1 MNEKNKVSQTS
12 PVIIIGAG
20 LTGLS
25 TAFFLRSH
33 HIDVIILEKENRVG
47 GQIHTHAEQ
56 GFVFESGPNTG
67 VLSYPEIVE
76 MFDALGDACRL
87 EVARE
92 GAKKRLIWKGRKF
105 HALPAGLLPAVTTPL
120 FRFTDKLRILG
131 EPWRKKGTNPD
142 ETVAQLA
149 ARRLG
154 KSFVDYAVDPFL
166 SGVYAGD
173 PNRLVTRYALPK
185 LYNLE
190 QNYGSFIRGTIAKAK
205 EPKPERDKK
214 ATKQVFSAAGGLNS
228 LVDALQNYIG
238 TERILTGVSDTQVIP
253 DAAGGWQVTFKHQG
267 KQQTVTTRQ
276 VVTTTGSYSL
286 PELLPFVDK
295 DAMKQINN
303 LYYAPIVQAA
313 VCLPD
318 EVLPDFQVF
327 GGLIPSRE
335 HKDILGILNPSACF
349 ARRTAGRGNT
359 LAIFMG
365 GVRHPEYITM
375 TDEQLREIVLRN
387 LRTMLGINTQPTVIR
402 FFRHTRT
409 IPQYEVTSGE
419 RFAAI
424 AAVEEQYK
432 GLYIKGNLCGG
443 IGMGDRIHQAYQT
456 AESIRKCINN

>member
-76 MFDALGDACRL
+76 MFDVLGDACRL

-92 GAKKRLIWKGRKF
+92 GAKKRLIWKRSKF
-105 HALPAGLLPAVTTPL
+105 HALPAGLLSAVTTPL

-173 PNRLVTRYALPK
+173 P
-185 LYNLE
+185 
-190 QNYGSFIRGTIAKAK
+190 
-205 EPKPERDKK
+205 
-214 ATKQVFSAAGGLNS
+214 
-228 LVDALQNYIG
+228 
-238 TERILTGVSDTQVIP
+238 TG
-253 DAAGGWQVTFKHQG
+253 W
-267 KQQTVTTRQ
+267 
-276 VVTTTGSYSL
+276 
-286 PELLPFVDK
+286 
-295 DAMKQINN
+295 
-303 LYYAPIVQAA
+303 
-313 VCLPD
+313 
-318 EVLPDFQVF
+318 
-327 GGLIPSRE
+327 
-335 HKDILGILNPSACF
+335 
-349 ARRTAGRGNT
+349 
-359 LAIFMG
+359 
-365 GVRHPEYITM
+365 
-375 TDEQLREIVLRN
+375 
-387 LRTMLGINTQPTVIR
+387 
-402 FFRHTRT
+402 
-409 IPQYEVTSGE
+409 
-419 RFAAI
+419 
-424 AAVEEQYK
+424 
-432 GLYIKGNLCGG
+432 
-443 IGMGDRIHQAYQT
+443 
-456 AESIRKCINN
+456 